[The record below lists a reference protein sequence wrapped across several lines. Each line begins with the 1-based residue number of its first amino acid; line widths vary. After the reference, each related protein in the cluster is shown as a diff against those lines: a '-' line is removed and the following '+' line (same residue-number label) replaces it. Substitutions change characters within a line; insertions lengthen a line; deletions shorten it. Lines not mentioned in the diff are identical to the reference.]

1 MDVKAVYTDIDG
13 TVTHGSSIF
22 DLLRFDAGRRDQ
34 TRAGETFVAALTD
47 AARAGTPRA
56 VTNRRYFRWWAG
68 RTVADVD
75 DTARAWLDRQRSD
88 GGPWF
93 VDTVADEIEAH
104 LARGAHL
111 VAVSASFPPA
121 LAAVR
126 TRWPGM
132 SLLTTIAHVRDGR
145 YTGTVETPLVGQ
157 AKADAVISHAQLH
170 GVDLSEAVGY
180 GDHASD
186 LPFLRIL
193 GSGYLVGQRG
203 CMVPV
208 G

>member
-1 MDVKAVYTDIDG
+1 MKAVYTDIDG
-13 TVTHGSSIF
+13 TVTQGTSIF

-34 TRAGETFVAALTD
+34 VRVGEAFINALTE

-56 VTNRRYFRWWAG
+56 VTNRRYFRWWTG
-68 RTVADVD
+68 RTVDDVD
-75 DTARAWLDRQRSD
+75 STAREWLDRQRSD

-93 VDTVADEIEAH
+93 VDTVADEIETH
-104 LARGAHL
+104 VARGARL

-121 LAAVR
+121 LVAVR
-126 TRWPGM
+126 ARWPGM
-132 SLLTTIAHVRDGR
+132 CLLTTEAHVRDGR

-157 AKADAVISHAQLH
+157 AKADAVLEHAQLY
-170 GVDLSEAVGY
+170 GVDLSQTVGY

-186 LPFLRIL
+186 LPFLRVL
-193 GSGYLVGQRG
+193 GAGYLVGQHGRT
-203 CMVPV
+203 VRV